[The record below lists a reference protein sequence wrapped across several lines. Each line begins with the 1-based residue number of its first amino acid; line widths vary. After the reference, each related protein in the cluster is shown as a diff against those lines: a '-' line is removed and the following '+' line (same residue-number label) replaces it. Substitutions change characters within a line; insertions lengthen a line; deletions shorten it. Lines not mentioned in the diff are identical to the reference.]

1 MRQMV
6 RKTIIRQV
14 YGVGKNW
21 ILRLKS
27 RVSQD
32 EQNSASGLR
41 LAINTNKTAFYLLK
55 GIDTMTR
62 EQALRASSALD
73 DIDGFE
79 ALMSMIERDINE
91 AADMCDISEFS
102 QVLLDLMDAELERR
116 KKVLESL

>member
-1 MRQMV
+1 
-6 RKTIIRQV
+6 
-14 YGVGKNW
+14 
-21 ILRLKS
+21 
-27 RVSQD
+27 
-32 EQNSASGLR
+32 
-41 LAINTNKTAFYLLK
+41 
-55 GIDTMTR
+55 MTR

-79 ALMSMIERDINE
+79 ALMNMIERDINE